1 MWRGYS
7 RKALRA
13 FVVGWGVAFPP
24 GDGAGLLAESPTG
37 FLGGGEVSFSYR
49 AAHFPPRHLWR
60 GGGRQAGGEVAV
72 LPYGL
77 FGVGRVCRFWECN
90 AGGFSLSGWFRQWLC
105 FCRDV

>member
-1 MWRGYS
+1 MGRGYS

-37 FLGGGEVSFSYR
+37 FLGGGRGLIFVSRSTFSPSP
-49 AAHFPPRHLWR
+49 FMER
-60 GGGRQAGGEVAV
+60 GWPQAGGEVAV